1 MIKERTSNAIAQAV
15 QALRFEEQSLTE
27 QISDLQKR
35 LTNVRS
41 AFASMR
47 TLLETDVDKGPNPAQ
62 VTLALDSSENS
73 PYSGLPFSKALF
85 KFMSTIPKPVTV
97 REIKEGMIES
107 GYKFNSDNEATQVY
121 VGLKRNMGKLY
132 GMSSD
137 NKWIPLSLA
146 FANKSN

>member
-27 QISDLQKR
+27 QISGLQRR

-41 AFASMR
+41 ASASMR
-47 TLLETDVDKGPNPAQ
+47 TLLETDVDKEPNPAQ

-73 PYSGLPFSKALF
+73 SYDGLPFSKALL
-85 KFMSTIPKPVTV
+85 KFMSTISAPVTV
-97 REIKEGMIES
+97 REIKEGMIRS

-121 VGLKRNMGKLY
+121 VGLKRNIGKLY

-137 NKWIPLSLA
+137 NKWILLGLT
-146 FANKSN
+146 FTNKSN